1 MATLVAL
8 WVAAYLVGAV
18 PTTYLM
24 AKAVRG
30 IDLRAQG
37 SGNVGASNL
46 ASQLGKFWYLPVV
59 VIDLTRGG
67 GPVAL
72 GYYLLGADG
81 LAWGLAVTPLFTVT
95 GNNWSPFLRFTGGR
109 GVGVWAGGLLAMSPT
124 LFAAAL
130 AVHLAGW
137 MATRRSAEWLA
148 VVMTVLP
155 IACILL
161 AVGLVADNFAGA
173 VGGLRRCRSRFDF
186 PKANPCQRRTATQRR
201 AGRVSFAEPAVQRSR
216 YFRPAAVVI
225 QTIRRNR
232 GTASVTPERPTGYNH
247 PHPNPRSTRANVP
260 AW

>member
-1 MATLVAL
+1 MATLVVL

-155 IACILL
+155 IACILWPSDWLLIISPEQL
-161 AVGLVADNFAGA
+161 AVYAAAGA
-173 VGGLRRCRSRFDF
+173 GLIFLKRILANGEPLPKDVPAGSVLLNRLFRDRDISDRQQWLSR
-186 PKANPCQRRTATQRR
+186 Q
-201 AGRVSFAEPAVQRSR
+201 SE
-216 YFRPAAVVI
+216 
-225 QTIRRNR
+225 
-232 GTASVTPERPTGYNH
+232 GTEA
-247 PHPNPRSTRANVP
+247 PHP
-260 AW
+260 